1 MLDFERRKTDRA
13 CRKRD
18 EKNKTFHGNISF
30 STTAKSLKV
39 GDDTYVS
46 RRVLIHEQSA
56 SRDTYTISA
65 LLDVLIMIHD
75 AHLGAIFSTSLPFV
89 KKKHGNS
96 CN

>member
-1 MLDFERRKTDRA
+1 LNEEKQIVHVEKETRKTKLSTETSVSVR
-13 CRKRD
+13 
-18 EKNKTFHGNISF
+18 
-30 STTAKSLKV
+30 TTANKSLKV